1 MTAGRHV
8 QHYILFNVLISV
20 TFGEA
25 NATYREEKEPVT
37 EKKTKGPLTNLWTQE
52 SRAVICALKIRRES
66 VDKDY
71 L

>member
-8 QHYILFNVLISV
+8 QHCILSNVLISV
-20 TFGEA
+20 TFGKA
-25 NATYREEKEPVT
+25 NALYREEKESVT
-37 EKKTKGPLTNLWTQE
+37 EKNPEVLSLICRLE